1 MYVTQNTDGRNL
13 KCVQH
18 SGRKMEN
25 IFLDLGI
32 DRKVI
37 LKCILN
43 KIDEMIWTGLISLMA
58 GTVGLYEKAQEGL

>member
-1 MYVTQNTDGRNL
+1 
-13 KCVQH
+13 
-18 SGRKMEN
+18 MEN